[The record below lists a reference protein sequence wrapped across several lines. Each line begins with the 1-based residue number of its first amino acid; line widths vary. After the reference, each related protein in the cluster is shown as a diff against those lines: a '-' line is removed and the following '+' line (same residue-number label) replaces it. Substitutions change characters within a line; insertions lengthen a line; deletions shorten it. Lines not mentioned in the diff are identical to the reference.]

1 MVYINLARYED
12 YNYSQHVST
21 LLGDNNSVYHLA
33 RLLKVSASK
42 IDKALASNGVLRT
55 CLMTTDNDI
64 EFDINSRVANL
75 LCNKT
80 PLTERRLMGSVLSQL
95 SQGILK
101 KHHFNHLTISPI
113 LEYMK
118 VSLKSRKTGVNILL
132 YGPPGTGKT
141 QLTKCIAKA
150 CKATLLSTDIEQFSS
165 KKNTSR
171 FNQLSLAN
179 RLIHRIDNSIL
190 CVDECEDIFE
200 NSPFIDRRHS
210 KQQLNMLLED
220 NPVPIIWITNTVE
233 AIDPAHLR
241 RFDIVMA
248 VEPPLTKQKE
258 VMFAKELATLNIS
271 KTLIKTLASHE
282 YINQAH
288 VNSAAKVTL
297 ALGYKGAKADEL
309 VTNLLN
315 EQLKPMGIELH
326 KHGYQSETPYQPTLV
341 NLKGN
346 DLTQIKQSLISSREG
361 RLLLYGP
368 PGSGKTGFA
377 YHLSESS
384 GIPLIHV
391 RASDLLDKYVG
402 ETEQKIAK
410 VFNQA
415 CKEKSILL
423 LDEVDSLLRDR
434 NLHQQSWET
443 SQVNELL
450 TQMECFQ
457 GILIAST
464 NFDQRLDPAVARR
477 FDFKLHFG
485 FLKPAQATLLFKQVT
500 GALDLPNEIV
510 STLNNM
516 PQLTPGD
523 FAVVKRKIR
532 LGGIVDLT
540 SCLCMLQQEHDY
552 KTKNL
557 SKPIGFV
564 V

>member
-1 MVYINLARYED
+1 
-12 YNYSQHVST
+12 
-21 LLGDNNSVYHLA
+21 
-33 RLLKVSASK
+33 
-42 IDKALASNGVLRT
+42 
-55 CLMTTDNDI
+55 
-64 EFDINSRVANL
+64 
-75 LCNKT
+75 
-80 PLTERRLMGSVLSQL
+80 
-95 SQGILK
+95 
-101 KHHFNHLTISPI
+101 
-113 LEYMK
+113 MK

-179 RLIHRIDNSIL
+179 RLIHRIENSIL

-258 VMFAKELATLNIS
+258 VMFAKELATLNINE
-271 KTLIKTLASHE
+271 TLIKTLASHE

-315 EQLKPMGIELH
+315 EQLKPMGTELFI
-326 KHGYQSETPYQPTLV
+326 HGYQFETTYQPTLV
-341 NLKGN
+341 NLKED

-402 ETEQKIAK
+402 ETEQKITK

-510 STLNNM
+510 STLSNM
-516 PQLTPGD
+516 QQLTPGD

-532 LGGIVDLT
+532 LGGSVDLT

-557 SKPIGFV
+557 SNPIGFV